1 MKNRVNRLRH
11 CAAVVLLAPALALSG
26 TLSLGTQAGGYYTVS
41 VTTLKEAR
49 FRQTV
54 RQEEDFS
61 CGSAAVA
68 TLLTYHYGLTTSY
81 REVLEAMYVA
91 GDQHKIRRE
100 GFSLLDMKL
109 YLESRGFQ
117 ADGFHAPLDK
127 LVSTSTPAIV
137 LVNES
142 GYNHFVVIKGLV
154 ANEVLLGDPA
164 LGARVVK
171 RSAFEATWVNKLV
184 FVIHGEGLAGQFNT
198 ASDWRVRPRAP
209 LGDAVSRDTLAV
221 SLVRRGGRD
230 F

>member
-1 MKNRVNRLRH
+1 MKNLAHRLRH
-11 CAAVVLLAPALALSG
+11 CAAIVLLAPALALSG
-26 TLSLGTQAGGYYTVS
+26 TLSLGTQAGGYYTVR

-54 RQEEDFS
+54 RQQEDFS
-61 CGSAAVA
+61 CGSAALA
-68 TLLTYHYGLTTSY
+68 TLLTYHYRRPISE
-81 REVLEAMYVA
+81 REVLEAMYAA
-91 GDQHKIRRE
+91 GDQQKIRRE

-127 LVSTSTPAIV
+127 LISTGTPAIV

-142 GYNHFVVIKGLV
+142 GYNHFVVLKGLV

-164 LGARVVK
+164 LGARVVQ
-171 RSAFEATWVNKLV
+171 RSAFEASWVNKLV
-184 FVIHGEGLAGQFNT
+184 FVIHGEDVAGQFNA

-209 LGDAVSRDTLAV
+209 LGDAVSRESLAV
-221 SLVRRGGRD
+221 SLVRPGRKD